1 METALHRYF
10 FLVKNPMQ
18 VYDDY
23 TKAIPGKYIFYP
35 YRMLRVDACVVSD
48 NCSLYNINS
57 TKLWLPNSEDDPEYR
72 GYDIHPINTAGSY
85 TTNEIGQYVIYLV
98 NESLMLPLTVNAGK
112 QLYDRLHFDDD
123 GPVHIVDIFYGEV
136 DTIPAVY
143 FRFTNQDHVLVM
155 YSPSDEFELDDF
167 TRKTLVAEVLTDEY
181 DKRRIEYFV

>member
-1 METALHRYF
+1 MKTALHRHF

-35 YRMLRVDACVVSD
+35 YQMLRVDRNVVSD
-48 NCSLYNINS
+48 NCSLYNMTSAN
-57 TKLWLPNSEDDPEYR
+57 LWKPNGEDDPEYK
-72 GYDIHPINTAGSY
+72 GYDTHPVNTFGFFSSNFGEYAIHLIRENLT
-85 TTNEIGQYVIYLV
+85 
-98 NESLMLPLTVNAGK
+98 LPLTVSAGK
-112 QLYDRLHFDDD
+112 QLYDRLYSDD
-123 GPVHIVDIFYGEV
+123 GPEHIVDIFYGEV

-143 FRFTNQDHVLVM
+143 FRFTKRDHILVV

-181 DKRRIEYFV
+181 KKQSIEYFV